1 MESHCGMLFV
11 NFCLKKFFAFLRTN
25 PRNFHFDNVFS
36 AMLTLFEVLSLEG
49 WLEVRDVIIAR
60 VGAVSDRALC
70 ISSFNEIGRKIIS
83 RVQN

>member
-1 MESHCGMLFV
+1 MYQILLQLFILY
-11 NFCLKKFFAFLRTN
+11 FCRTN

-60 VGAVSDRALC
+60 VGPVSYPHMKKA
-70 ISSFNEIGRKIIS
+70 
-83 RVQN
+83 